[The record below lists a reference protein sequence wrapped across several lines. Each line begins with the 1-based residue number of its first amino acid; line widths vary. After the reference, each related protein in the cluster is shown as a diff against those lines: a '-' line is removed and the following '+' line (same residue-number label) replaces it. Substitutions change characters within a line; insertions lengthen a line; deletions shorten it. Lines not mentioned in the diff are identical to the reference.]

1 MKERLAPYHS
11 LTPEPHEIR
20 GTFEECHFA
29 AHIISTESIDN
40 DSARKTGK
48 VTLDIRNTGI
58 CFAPGDRLMIL
69 PSNNWIDVEKIAQ
82 ALNIVHLLEEPVAV
96 DGDWKRYLDHLSKV
110 HLATEKNHLVIKDIL
125 TKGKLFPISKEFV
138 STVSLLEY
146 PY

>member
-11 LTPEPHEIR
+11 ITPEPHEIR
-20 GTFEECHFA
+20 GTFEECHFT
-29 AHIISTESIDN
+29 AHIVSRESIDN

-48 VTLDIRNTGI
+48 VIIDIRNTGI
-58 CFAPGDRLMIL
+58 TFAPGDRLMIL
-69 PSNNWIDVEKIAQ
+69 PSNNSIDVEKAAQ

-110 HLATEKNHLVIKDIL
+110 HLGAEKNHLVVKDIL

-138 STVSLLEY
+138 SKVSPFGY
-146 PY
+146 TC